1 MSEIKPIIK
10 WEDSPKEHNYPAALS
25 YLSLIY
31 PPKQATLIVGA
42 LKLAST
48 TKFKAKDV
56 IRASGFTLL
65 NAENK
70 HVKANKEKI
79 KSEIGLSPVLLVRD
93 STTHKLLIADGF
105 HRVSTAYLLDED
117 ADIPVHIVND
127 TDKA

>member
-1 MSEIKPIIK
+1 MSEIKLIIK
-10 WEDSPKEHNYPAALS
+10 WEDNPKEHNYPAALS

-31 PPKQATLIVGA
+31 PPKQAALIVGA

-79 KSEIGLSPVLLVRD
+79 KSEIALSPVLLVRD

-105 HRVSTAYLLDED
+105 HRVSTVYLLDED
-117 ADIPVHIVND
+117 ADIFVHIVSD